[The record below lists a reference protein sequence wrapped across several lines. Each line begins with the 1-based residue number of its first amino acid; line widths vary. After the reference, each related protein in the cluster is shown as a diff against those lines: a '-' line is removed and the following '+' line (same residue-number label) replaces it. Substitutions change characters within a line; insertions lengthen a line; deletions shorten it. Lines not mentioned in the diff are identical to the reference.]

1 MRAIRP
7 AVLILC
13 GLAIGAAVTV
23 FAQSSPPP
31 QPPQGGAPAAPPAG
45 APPPRVE
52 EPPKNLQVLPK
63 TLSRREVID
72 IMRTFTVA
80 LDVECTYCHA
90 AKDPKD
96 FRTIDFASDEKEEK
110 GTARVMLKMV
120 KTINDDFVSKVA
132 MPGDAPVRCSTCHRG
147 QTHPQTLE
155 DALADS
161 LHEGG
166 ATKALAKYK
175 ELRDK
180 YYGRAAYDF
189 GPDTLA
195 MMGGRLA
202 REEKFADAIAI
213 LQFNAQ
219 QYPDSQRTLGI
230 LAEAQATSGDRAAAV
245 ETLKKLLA
253 LDPTNERA
261 KHRLEELS
269 KSS

>member
-1 MRAIRP
+1 MKPIRP
-7 AVLILC
+7 AILLLAVL
-13 GLAIGAAVTV
+13 AVGAAVTV
-23 FAQSSPPP
+23 VAQNPPPASPP
-31 QPPQGGAPAAPPAG
+31 GATPAAPPPNSPG
-45 APPPRVE
+45 ARPE

-63 TLSRREVID
+63 TWSRREVID
-72 IMRTFTVA
+72 VMRTFTAA

-96 FRTIDFASDEKEEK
+96 FKTIDFASDEKEEK
-110 GTARVMLKMV
+110 KTARLMLRMV
-120 KTINDDFVSKVA
+120 KTINDDYVSKVA

-161 LHEGG
+161 LAEGG
-166 ATKALAKYK
+166 AAKALVKYK

-189 GPDTLA
+189 GPDSLA
-195 MMGGRLA
+195 MLGGRLA
-202 REEKFADAIAI
+202 REQKFADAISI
-213 LQFNAQ
+213 LQYNAQ

-230 LAEAQATSGDRAAAV
+230 LADAQAANGDRAGAV

-253 LDPTNERA
+253 LDPENGRA
-261 KHRLEELS
+261 KQRLEELS